1 MDEDSDNSEI
11 YIIVFAIIFLIFLSI
26 ALLIYIRKKQ
36 QNRNKKNEE
45 EINKLKQYVNSC
57 DRKQESRTDNVNT
70 QPQIL
75 SQTNSFTKT
84 NRMYQQEQPE
94 QNKQTGK
101 MLLDLEKSE
110 REIINSQSPHSPKS
124 PPEEEE
130 KKQTIDSGRKKVVGI
145 KKKNLQIEI
154 PLD

>member
-1 MDEDSDNSEI
+1 MDQDSDNSEI
-11 YIIVFAIIFLIFLSI
+11 YIIVFVIIFLVFMGI
-26 ALLIYIRKKQ
+26 ALFIYIRKKQ
-36 QNRNKKNEE
+36 QNRNKKLEE
-45 EINKLKQYVNSC
+45 EINKLQQYVNSC

-84 NRMYQQEQPE
+84 NRMFQQEQAE

-101 MLLDLEKSE
+101 MFLDYEKSE
-110 REIINSQSPHSPKS
+110 REIINQHSPHSQKS
-124 PPEEEE
+124 PPDEEE

-154 PLD
+154 PQD